1 MDRWQLALDSLWPLV
16 KAALAGTIPLT
27 LISFTL
33 GLIVAVL
40 VALAKLSS
48 IKVLSLFGSFYASLI
63 RGTPL
68 LVQIFIIF
76 YVFPFVGITMNAWT
90 CGIIALTVNV
100 GGYAAE
106 TIRGAI
112 LAVPKG
118 QWEASATINLD
129 YVTTL
134 RRIILPQAFKIAIPP
149 LSNTFISLVKDS
161 SLVSTIGVLELLRRA
176 QVIATPTYDF
186 LTLYIE
192 AALIYWAICIIL
204 SFGQKRLENYF
215 NKNVTV

>member
-1 MDRWQLALDSLWPLV
+1 MHRWQLALDSLWPLAR
-16 KAALAGTIPLT
+16 AALTGTIPLT
-27 LISFTL
+27 LISFAI
-33 GLIVAVL
+33 GLVIAVL
-40 VALAKLSS
+40 IALAKLSS
-48 IKVLSLFGSFYASLI
+48 IKPVSLFGAFYVSLI

-76 YVFPFVGITMNAWT
+76 YVFPFIGITMDAWT
-90 CGIIALTVNV
+90 CGIIALSVNV

-118 QWEASATINLD
+118 QWEASATINLS
-129 YVTTL
+129 YWTTL

-161 SLVSTIGVLELLRRA
+161 SLVSTIGVLELLRKA
-176 QVIATPTYDF
+176 QIIATPTYDF

-192 AALIYWAICIIL
+192 AALIYWAICIVL
-204 SFGQKRLENYF
+204 SFGQRRLENYF
-215 NKNVTV
+215 DGHATV